1 MIPATLPLGLP
12 GRPDLRVRDLSR
24 SDLSRTDLLPTYLQA
39 DHDVHGS
46 HGLFYW
52 LRARGRGQI
61 VATDNA
67 AIVLAWRGDVG
78 RLAAFRPVGDRDAVV
93 DLLEAVAR
101 AAGAIRPAVPLVAR
115 YCSPPVADR
124 LEQRGWQAL
133 TTPWQ
138 PAAHAD
144 DETYPEVIVTAP
156 AVELPT
162 GQRYKPLRQAI
173 ALHYRRCDYHAS
185 PAPLG
190 DGETTF
196 ITTTAARAA
205 GYDDHEIG
213 FNHAL
218 LASLHTGGHDGLT
231 YHYLTRHGRL
241 AGFAITANL
250 TGIAHGYY
258 LATAN
263 LPRLTGYF
271 LWLIYLQQRRSGAH
285 ALNLGGSE
293 TASLHQFKT
302 RTFPDHRL
310 QTTHAL
316 QHPGS
321 HRKDQP
327 R

>member
-1 MIPATLPLGLP
+1 MPVRLPA
-12 GRPDLRVRDLSR
+12 RADLKVCELFASAH
-24 SDLSRTDLLPTYLQA
+24 SSADLLPTFLQA

-61 VATDNA
+61 IANDA
-67 AIVLAWRGDVG
+67 AAMVLAWRADVG
-78 RLAAFRPVGDRDAVV
+78 RLAAFRPVGDRDAIV
-93 DLLEAVAR
+93 DLLEVVAE
-101 AAGAIRPAVPLVAR
+101 AAGATRPVVPLVAR

-124 LEQRGWQAL
+124 LQQRGWRAL
-133 TTPWQ
+133 SSPWQ
-138 PAAHAD
+138 PLAHAD

-156 AVELPT
+156 AVEVPP

-173 ALHYRRCDYHAS
+173 ALHSRHCDYHAS
-185 PAPLG
+185 PVPIG
-190 DGETTF
+190 HGETVF
-196 ITTTAARAA
+196 VTTAAARAA
-205 GYDDHEIG
+205 VYDDHELG

-218 LASLHTGGHDGLT
+218 LASLHTGRHDGLT
-231 YHYLTRHGRL
+231 YHYLARQGRL

-263 LPRLTGYF
+263 LPRLTSYF
-271 LWLIYLQQRRSGAH
+271 LWLIYLQQRRSGAY

-293 TASLHQFKT
+293 TASLDQFKT

-310 QTTHAL
+310 QATRAL
-316 QHPGS
+316 QHPAYDREEGQI
-321 HRKDQP
+321 R
-327 R
+327 

>member
-1 MIPATLPLGLP
+1 MIPATLAVGLP
-12 GRPDLRVRDLSR
+12 RRPDLKARTLSR
-24 SDLSRTDLLPTYLQA
+24 SELSRTDLLPTFLQA

-52 LRARGRGQI
+52 LRARGHGQI

-67 AIVLAWRGDVG
+67 AVVLAWRGDVG
-78 RLAAFRPVGDRDAVV
+78 RLAALRPVGDCDAVV
-93 DLLEAVAR
+93 DLLDGLAH
-101 AAGAIRPAVPLVAR
+101 AAAAIRPPVPLVAR
-115 YCSPPVADR
+115 YCSRPVADR
-124 LEQRGWQAL
+124 LEQRGWHAL
-133 TTPWQ
+133 TSPWH
-138 PAAHAD
+138 PAAPAD

-156 AVELPT
+156 AVEVPA

-173 ALHYRRCDYHAS
+173 ALHYRHCGYHAS
-185 PAPLG
+185 PTPLG
-190 DGETTF
+190 CGETT
-196 ITTTAARAA
+196 IITTAARGA

-213 FNHAL
+213 FHHAL

-231 YHYLTRHGRL
+231 YHYLTRHGGL
-241 AGFAITANL
+241 AGFAITADL

-258 LATAN
+258 LATEN
-263 LPRLTGYF
+263 RPRLASYF

-310 QTTHAL
+310 QATRAL

-321 HRKDQP
+321 RREDQP